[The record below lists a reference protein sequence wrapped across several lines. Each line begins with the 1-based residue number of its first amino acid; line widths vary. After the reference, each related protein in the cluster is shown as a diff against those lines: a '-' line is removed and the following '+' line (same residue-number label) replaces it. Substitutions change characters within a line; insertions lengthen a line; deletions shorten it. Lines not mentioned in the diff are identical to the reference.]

1 MGANHSYRSLKTR
14 EAPSLGSA
22 AWHQPDARRPSYQ
35 KTSMAG
41 VHLEPEAPDMP
52 TTACHGHQLRSE
64 LGTMRAPQQSVF
76 LERNRSCM
84 KQVYRT
90 IEVLCTSIS
99 GNERYTSFS
108 QGRVP
113 WEVATSQPMGILEF
127 TSHRRGVPHEKDLQ
141 HEHNTANNLN
151 TCSRACTGGVMSSLI
166 RLYE

>member
-84 KQVYRT
+84 KQAYRT

-99 GNERYTSFS
+99 GNGRHTAFS
-108 QGRVP
+108 QERVLYP
-113 WEVATSQPMGILEF
+113 EKLLELTSM
-127 TSHRRGVPHEKDLQ
+127 TSPPISWGLYSFQTRLLRKYLSSCIIPRFRTQTRRL
-141 HEHNTANNLN
+141 
-151 TCSRACTGGVMSSLI
+151 S
-166 RLYE
+166 